1 MILNKQFIMNNAI
14 KHSKMKKHLLILPL
28 SILLIFTLS
37 AQAPRGSVVEGI
49 TLKSNI
55 LKKDVKLNVYLPSDY
70 ASTQSRYPV
79 VYLLHGMGQNYMD
92 WVQKGEANLTADSI
106 IANGSIPKVIIV
118 MPDAGNS
125 FYINSADGY
134 NYEDYFL
141 KELIP
146 YIDSTYKTRPSRDNR
161 AIAGL
166 SMGGYGAI
174 VYGVKHADLF
184 SACAALSSGVVTD
197 PEVANTPND
206 VYDAYYA
213 TVWGKAKGEDRLQ
226 LPTWSKYSPL
236 ALLKTGNAVDLKKIK
251 WYFDIGDDDSLYK
264 GNAAIHN
271 ILRDKQIPHE
281 FRIRDGDHTW
291 EYWRTGLGD
300 ALKFIGLAFK

>member
-1 MILNKQFIMNNAI
+1 MNRQLLKPKTSIKGFIAFVINF
-14 KHSKMKKHLLILPL
+14 LLVVSLF
-28 SILLIFTLS
+28 SQTSEGTL
-37 AQAPRGSVVEGI
+37 VKDI
-49 TLKSNI
+49 TLKSAI
-55 LKKDVKLNVYLPSDY
+55 LNSEMKLNIYLPPNYTS
-70 ASTQSRYPV
+70 SSQRYPV

-92 WVQKGEANLTADSI
+92 WVKKGDASQTADSI
-106 IANGSIPKVIIV
+106 IANGSIPNMIIV
-118 MPDAGNS
+118 MPDAGNC
-125 FYINSADGY
+125 FYINTADGY

-146 YIDSTYKTRPSRDNR
+146 YIDSAYKTHPSRDSR

-174 VYGVKHADLF
+174 VYSIKHADLF
-184 SACAALSSGVVTD
+184 SACVGLSCGVVTD
-197 PEVANTPND
+197 PEVANVPND

-236 ALLKTGNAVDLKKIK
+236 ELLKSGNVDDLKKIR

-264 GNAAIHN
+264 GNAAIHD
-271 ILRDKQIPHE
+271 ILKDKLIPHE
-281 FRIRDGDHTW
+281 FRIRDGNHTW
-291 EYWRTGLGD
+291 DYWRTGLGE
-300 ALKFIGLAFK
+300 ALKFVGHSFKR

>member
-1 MILNKQFIMNNAI
+1 
-14 KHSKMKKHLLILPL
+14 
-28 SILLIFTLS
+28 
-37 AQAPRGSVVEGI
+37 
-49 TLKSNI
+49 
-55 LKKDVKLNVYLPSDY
+55 
-70 ASTQSRYPV
+70 
-79 VYLLHGMGQNYMD
+79 
-92 WVQKGEANLTADSI
+92 
-106 IANGSIPKVIIV
+106 
-118 MPDAGNS
+118 
-125 FYINSADGY
+125 
-134 NYEDYFL
+134 
-141 KELIP
+141 
-146 YIDSTYKTRPSRDNR
+146 
-161 AIAGL
+161 
-166 SMGGYGAI
+166 MGGYGAI
-174 VYGVKHADLF
+174 VYSTKHADLF
-184 SACAALSSGVVTD
+184 SVCAALSSGVVTD

-236 ALLKTGNAVDLKKIK
+236 ALLKTGNADELKKIK

-264 GNAAIHN
+264 GNSAIHN